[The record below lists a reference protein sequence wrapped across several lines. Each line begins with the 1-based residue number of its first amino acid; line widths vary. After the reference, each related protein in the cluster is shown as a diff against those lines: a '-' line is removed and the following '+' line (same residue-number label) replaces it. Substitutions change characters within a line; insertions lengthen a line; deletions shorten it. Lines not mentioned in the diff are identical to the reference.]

1 MSYMLLSLLLLL
13 LLLVLLMDAIARSLY
28 SPSQIY
34 LCTSITRLYLFVF
47 FFYIYIYIYIYIK
60 KKYIE
65 REGDMCMY
73 ARVAQTA

>member
-1 MSYMLLSLLLLL
+1 MSYILLSSLLLL

-34 LCTSITRLYLFVF
+34 LCTSITCLYLFA
-47 FFYIYIYIYIYIK
+47 YIYIYIYIK
-60 KKYIE
+60 KEKYIE